1 MPIPVCQFWY
11 VNPGMPIL
19 VCQFWFKVAVKAAE
33 RDTEDAVEAEEDPG
47 RKKKRPVT
55 PKNTQTTTTEKL
67 KEDIAE
73 KVTTFSL

>member
-1 MPIPVCQFWY
+1 MPIPLSQFIY

-33 RDTEDAVEAEEDPG
+33 RDTEDAVEAEEDPV

-55 PKNTQTTTTEKL
+55 PKNKQTTTTEKL
-67 KEDIAE
+67 KEDMAE
-73 KVTTFSL
+73 KVTIFSL